1 MEEGWNAQNQQRFE
15 ALVRRAEAQAQQ
27 LSRYQA
33 AAASPGD
40 ANAPPAPFPWDSR
53 PPARGHTLRYT
64 RKPGTQGRPLPGSRT
79 SRAPESAF
87 SGHGNGRPPFSLPD
101 FGTPGPPGGSPGSPK
116 TLPPREP
123 PQGEASPQESERAL
137 LMLLICLLT
146 REKADRELIWALIY
160 ILIS

>member
-15 ALVRRAEAQAQQ
+15 TLVRRAEAQAQQ
-27 LSRYQA
+27 LFRYQA

-137 LMLLICLLT
+137 LMLIICLLT

>member
-79 SRAPESAF
+79 SRASESAF

-137 LMLLICLLT
+137 LMLIICLLT

>member
-15 ALVRRAEAQAQQ
+15 TLVRRAEAQAQQ

-53 PPARGHTLRYT
+53 PPARGHTRRYT

-79 SRAPESAF
+79 SRASESAF

-101 FGTPGPPGGSPGSPK
+101 FDTPGPPGGSPGSPK

-137 LMLLICLLT
+137 LMLIICLLT

>member
-15 ALVRRAEAQAQQ
+15 TLVRRAEAQAQQ
-27 LSRYQA
+27 LSLYQA

-64 RKPGTQGRPLPGSRT
+64 RKPGTRGRPLPGSRT
-79 SRAPESAF
+79 PCASEPAF
-87 SGHGNGRPPFSLPD
+87 PGHGRPPFSLPG
-101 FGTPGPPGGSPGSPK
+101 FGGSPGSPK

-137 LMLLICLLT
+137 LMLIICLLT

>member
-15 ALVRRAEAQAQQ
+15 TLVRRAEAQAQQ

-79 SRAPESAF
+79 SRASESAF

>member
-15 ALVRRAEAQAQQ
+15 ALTRQAEAQAQQ

-33 AAASPGD
+33 AAAPFED
-40 ANAPPAPFPWDSR
+40 VKEPPAPFPWDSR

-64 RKPGTQGRPLPGSRT
+64 RKPGTRGRPLPGSRT
-79 SRAPESAF
+79 PCASEPAF
-87 SGHGNGRPPFSLPD
+87 PGHGRPPFSLPG

-137 LMLLICLLT
+137 LMLIICLLT

>member
-1 MEEGWNAQNQQRFE
+1 MEEGWNAHNQQRFE
-15 ALVRRAEAQAQQ
+15 TLVRRAEAQAQQ

-79 SRAPESAF
+79 SRASESAF
-87 SGHGNGRPPFSLPD
+87 SGHGRPPFSLPG

-137 LMLLICLLT
+137 LMLIICLLT

>member
-15 ALVRRAEAQAQQ
+15 TLVRRAEAQAQQ

-79 SRAPESAF
+79 SRASESAF

-137 LMLLICLLT
+137 LMLIICLLT

>member
-15 ALVRRAEAQAQQ
+15 TLVRRAEAQAQQ

-64 RKPGTQGRPLPGSRT
+64 RKPGTQGRPLPGTRT
-79 SRAPESAF
+79 SRASESAF